1 MATQV
6 YFNGRMRT
14 LPGAYATITSG
25 EQNNPLNLD
34 YGRVLVIDTGAGAT
48 WGGGSGVAGA
58 LKTGKDSV
66 YQFDN
71 IDDYKTFLKGGIF
84 WKLAEALFFPNVGDN
99 GVSRVYHVKAAET
112 TAALMTFTATGGVAA
127 GGTFKVK
134 CRDEGIAG
142 NGILTS
148 THLDKGFAFT
158 VESGI
163 LDVAKWIF
171 KIWRGTWVG
180 DHTDSISYGEVAKAS
195 TVAELVVQSPEFN
208 TIQELIAWATTSQQF
223 NVFFELDTTSAAV
236 GAGTINAADVT
247 PVATYSV
254 AAGGTETY
262 SSTHLDSVFEAIK
275 DLDYQFILCDKY
287 GTTDYNNALVTKIFA
302 HIKDSDTQFIKTMV
316 IGGGQNES
324 EFKTTGGSVDIAKYF
339 NSNRVITVHG
349 AVKTTTQVNGQGF
362 RTWPSLYH
370 AAVVLG
376 RICGLQPQIPITNKQ
391 IGIAGLVHN
400 IVKRDQE
407 IGLGAGVLMTVAD
420 QYRGGFKILQGVNS
434 LQDNKLLFNSLAQSH
449 SIQFERIVA
458 QINRELIVN
467 SEIDLLGNPNG
478 VNANTLSAGILKTW
492 TETYLQSRVAT
503 SDVDNLLI
511 SFRNVVVTK
520 VEDYYKVNYGIV
532 INNEIT
538 KIFYTGFLFKE

>member
-1 MATQV
+1 
-6 YFNGRMRT
+6 
-14 LPGAYATITSG
+14 
-25 EQNNPLNLD
+25 
-34 YGRVLVIDTGAGAT
+34 
-48 WGGGSGVAGA
+48 
-58 LKTGKDSV
+58 
-66 YQFDN
+66 
-71 IDDYKTFLKGGIF
+71 
-84 WKLAEALFFPNVGDN
+84 
-99 GVSRVYHVKAAET
+99 
-112 TAALMTFTATGGVAA
+112 MTFTATGGGAA

-158 VESGI
+158 IESGV
-163 LDVAKWIF
+163 LDTAKWIF

-180 DHTDSISYGEVAKAS
+180 DHTDSISYGEVAKVA

-223 NVFFELDTTSAAV
+223 NVFFELDATSAAV

-287 GTTDYNNALVTKIFA
+287 GTTDYNNALVTKVFA

-391 IGIAGLVHN
+391 IGIAGLAHN

-434 LQDNKLLFNSLAQSH
+434 LQDNNLLFNSLAQSH

-458 QINRELIVN
+458 QVNRELIVN

>member
-6 YFNGRMRT
+6 YFNGRMRA

-34 YGRVLVIDTGAGAT
+34 YGRVLIIDTGAGAT

-71 IDDYKTFLKGGIF
+71 IDDYRTFLKGGIF

-112 TAALMTFTATGGVAA
+112 TAALMTFTATGGGAA

-158 VESGI
+158 VESGV
-163 LDVAKWIF
+163 LDTAKWIF

-180 DHTDSISYGEVAKAS
+180 DHTDSISYGEVAKVA

-223 NVFFELDTTSAAV
+223 NVFFELDATSAVV

-287 GTTDYNNALVTKIFA
+287 GTTDYNNALVTKVFA

-391 IGIAGLVHN
+391 IGIAGLAHN